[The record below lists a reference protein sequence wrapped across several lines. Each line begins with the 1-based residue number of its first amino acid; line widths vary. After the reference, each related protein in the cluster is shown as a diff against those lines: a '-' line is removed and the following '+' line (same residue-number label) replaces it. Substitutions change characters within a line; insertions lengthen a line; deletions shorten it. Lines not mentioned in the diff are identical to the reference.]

1 MGNNEMSEKRGKWGE
16 ISRKQRANYEWI
28 EWHEWGRET
37 VILPQMDANGRKW
50 GRKRAERGRKAV
62 IPSVSRDLGISRGG
76 GLRTGPRC
84 LDCARHDR
92 IGNYGKPSGPIRVW
106 SWPGSCPRY
115 DVRGWRSERI
125 HLRLFASICGCFWY
139 WGPKKRLA
147 TGLGGLN
154 GPATSAH
161 LG

>member
-76 GLRTGPRC
+76 GLRAGPRC

-92 IGNYGKPSGPIRVW
+92 IGNSGKPSGPIRVW
-106 SWPGSCPRY
+106 SWPGAA
-115 DVRGWRSERI
+115 RGTMSEVGGPKG
-125 HLRLFASICGCFWY
+125 SICVYLRPFAVVFGI
-139 WGPKKRLA
+139 
-147 TGLGGLN
+147 GGRKN
-154 GPATSAH
+154 GSQRAWA
-161 LG
+161 G